1 MPGVG
6 GGAAARRRLRVD
18 WGSLLVATAL
28 AGGVVAYLLNARG
41 VSLSTN
47 NLLLVQPV
55 AILALVLYLAVV
67 AQCFRYEPPATPAE
81 DAPDALASRAGEV
94 GDLLRIAALAVCFG
108 LFILGLETVG
118 FDVSAWLFT
127 LVALWLGGERRWT
140 VLVLFPIAFAVG
152 VILLFRLMMPYP
164 MTTLLL

>member
-1 MPGVG
+1 MSG
-6 GGAAARRRLRVD
+6 GGAAARRRLHVD
-18 WGSLLVATAL
+18 WGHLLVATAM
-28 AGGVVAYLLNARG
+28 AGGVVAYLLEARA

-55 AILALVLYLAVV
+55 ALLALLLYLLVLP
-67 AQCFRYEPPATPAE
+67 QCIRFDAAPPAEETPTGAAIRAE
-81 DAPDALASRAGEV
+81 GGA
-94 GDLLRIAALAVCFG
+94 DLLRVAALAVCFG
-108 LFILGLETVG
+108 LFILGLETIG

-127 LVALWLGGERRWT
+127 LVALWIGGERRWP
-140 VLVLFPIAFAVG
+140 VLLLFPPVFAAA

>member
-1 MPGVG
+1 
-6 GGAAARRRLRVD
+6 
-18 WGSLLVATAL
+18 
-28 AGGVVAYLLNARG
+28 
-41 VSLSTN
+41 
-47 NLLLVQPV
+47 
-55 AILALVLYLAVV
+55 
-67 AQCFRYEPPATPAE
+67 
-81 DAPDALASRAGEV
+81 
-94 GDLLRIAALAVCFG
+94 VCFG